1 MSVACGIQC
10 HFGKGKASCMGES
23 HVPLSLGLFETRL
36 RCVFGQFGNVKLD
49 C

>member
-36 RCVFGQFGNVKLD
+36 FDASSGSLAMLN
-49 C
+49 